1 MESRF
6 PHAFASTDHSCRRFT
21 VEDSL
26 CSLAYRSFFQDYL
39 CAQKADWQIYEEDL
53 ALAEMVEPRGFDSAL
68 WS

>member
-6 PHAFASTDHSCRRFT
+6 SHALATNRSSRRFT
-21 VEDSL
+21 MEDSL
-26 CSLAYRSFFQDYL
+26 CGFVSIILLDYL
-39 CAQKADWQIYEEDL
+39 RAQKADWQIYEEDL